1 MVDSLIS
8 PVQNL
13 CTDVL
18 NFGLFQH
25 NDLFHNAPTEDS
37 TQFKTDDSIT
47 PRPSSI
53 DTNVSPWFASST
65 HRNYN
70 MHRKNDTSRTVHYVL
85 NITCILLYNND
96 IRVYIPID
104 LTEPTWQSEKQNV
117 CGFIRRRM
125 AAFTVCIGLIT
136 LHGKAKSRKHYCRLK
151 ST

>member
-53 DTNVSPWFASST
+53 NNKMSTMTTDTNFCRFTELLLIVPTPASNRDISTVSPRVASST

-70 MHRKNDTSRTVHYVL
+70 MHRKNDTSRTAVHYVL

-104 LTEPTWQSEKQNV
+104 LTEPT
-117 CGFIRRRM
+117 
-125 AAFTVCIGLIT
+125 
-136 LHGKAKSRKHYCRLK
+136 
-151 ST
+151 